1 MCPWANSVPGS
12 GALRKL
18 VPARG
23 EVGRYNTGQKRMTTQ
38 MIRILTV
45 DDHPLFREGLAA
57 VIENQEDMTLVATA
71 SNGRE
76 AVQLFQKHRPDI
88 TLMDLRLPELNGI
101 DAMIAIRLEF
111 PEARVIVVSTS
122 EGDAE
127 IRSALQAGACGYMF
141 KHMAPGELVE
151 VIRQVKAGK
160 KSVPPT
166 VAVQLAEHI
175 NDVALTAREIEVL
188 AHLPGGNRN
197 SEIGAKLFI
206 SEDTVKRHMKNIM
219 EKLNAR
225 DRTQAMTIAIRR
237 GIIKI

>member
-1 MCPWANSVPGS
+1 
-12 GALRKL
+12 
-18 VPARG
+18 
-23 EVGRYNTGQKRMTTQ
+23 MTTQ

-111 PEARVIVVSTS
+111 SEARVIVVSTS

>member
-1 MCPWANSVPGS
+1 MRNRSRSTAVRATRTLGSSGNSRTRGTHRRTGPNQERQYRDRSRTMCPWANSVSGS

-18 VPARG
+18 ISARG
-23 EVGRYNTGQKRMTTQ
+23 STQ

-127 IRSALQAGACGYMF
+127 IRSALQAGA
-141 KHMAPGELVE
+141 
-151 VIRQVKAGK
+151 
-160 KSVPPT
+160 S
-166 VAVQLAEHI
+166 
-175 NDVALTAREIEVL
+175 
-188 AHLPGGNRN
+188 
-197 SEIGAKLFI
+197 
-206 SEDTVKRHMKNIM
+206 
-219 EKLNAR
+219 
-225 DRTQAMTIAIRR
+225 
-237 GIIKI
+237 

>member
-1 MCPWANSVPGS
+1 
-12 GALRKL
+12 
-18 VPARG
+18 
-23 EVGRYNTGQKRMTTQ
+23 
-38 MIRILTV
+38 V

-57 VIENQEDMTLVATA
+57 VIENQDDMTLVATA

-127 IRSALQAGACGYMF
+127 IRSALHAGACGYMF

-151 VIRQVKAGK
+151 VIRQVNAGK

>member
-1 MCPWANSVPGS
+1 
-12 GALRKL
+12 
-18 VPARG
+18 
-23 EVGRYNTGQKRMTTQ
+23 
-38 MIRILTV
+38 V

-57 VIENQEDMTLVATA
+57 VIENQDDMTLVATA

-141 KHMAPGELVE
+141 KHMAPGELVD
-151 VIRQVKAGK
+151 VIRQVNAGK

-197 SEIGAKLFI
+197 SEIGVKLFI

>member
-1 MCPWANSVPGS
+1 
-12 GALRKL
+12 
-18 VPARG
+18 
-23 EVGRYNTGQKRMTTQ
+23 MTTQ

-151 VIRQVKAGK
+151 VIRQVNSGK

-175 NDVALTAREIEVL
+175 SDVALTAREIEVL

-197 SEIGAKLFI
+197 SEIGVKLFI

>member
-1 MCPWANSVPGS
+1 
-12 GALRKL
+12 
-18 VPARG
+18 
-23 EVGRYNTGQKRMTTQ
+23 

-57 VIENQEDMTLVATA
+57 VIENQGDMTLVATA

-122 EGDAE
+122 EGDTE

-141 KHMAPGELVE
+141 KHMAPGELVD
-151 VIRQVKAGK
+151 VIRQVNAGK
-160 KSVPPT
+160 QSVPPT

>member
-1 MCPWANSVPGS
+1 
-12 GALRKL
+12 
-18 VPARG
+18 
-23 EVGRYNTGQKRMTTQ
+23 MTTQ

-57 VIENQEDMTLVATA
+57 VIENQDDMTLVATA

-197 SEIGAKLFI
+197 SEIGVKLFI

>member
-1 MCPWANSVPGS
+1 
-12 GALRKL
+12 
-18 VPARG
+18 
-23 EVGRYNTGQKRMTTQ
+23 

-141 KHMAPGELVE
+141 KHMAPGELVD
-151 VIRQVKAGK
+151 VIRQVNAGK

>member
-1 MCPWANSVPGS
+1 
-12 GALRKL
+12 
-18 VPARG
+18 
-23 EVGRYNTGQKRMTTQ
+23 

-57 VIENQEDMTLVATA
+57 VIENQDDMTLIATA

-141 KHMAPGELVE
+141 KHMAPGELVD
-151 VIRQVKAGK
+151 VIRQVNAGK

>member
-1 MCPWANSVPGS
+1 
-12 GALRKL
+12 
-18 VPARG
+18 
-23 EVGRYNTGQKRMTTQ
+23 

-57 VIENQEDMTLVATA
+57 VIENQDDMTLVATA

-151 VIRQVKAGK
+151 VIRQVNAGK

>member
-1 MCPWANSVPGS
+1 
-12 GALRKL
+12 
-18 VPARG
+18 
-23 EVGRYNTGQKRMTTQ
+23 

-57 VIENQEDMTLVATA
+57 VIENQDDMTLVATA

-141 KHMAPGELVE
+141 KHMAPGELVD
-151 VIRQVKAGK
+151 VIRQVNAGK

>member
-1 MCPWANSVPGS
+1 
-12 GALRKL
+12 
-18 VPARG
+18 
-23 EVGRYNTGQKRMTTQ
+23 

-57 VIENQEDMTLVATA
+57 VIENQDDMTLVATA

-127 IRSALQAGACGYMF
+127 IRSALQAGAYGYMF
-141 KHMAPGELVE
+141 KHMAPGELVD
-151 VIRQVKAGK
+151 VIRQVNAGK

-197 SEIGAKLFI
+197 SEIGVKLFI

>member
-1 MCPWANSVPGS
+1 
-12 GALRKL
+12 
-18 VPARG
+18 
-23 EVGRYNTGQKRMTTQ
+23 

-57 VIENQEDMTLVATA
+57 VIENQADMTLVATA

-122 EGDAE
+122 EGDSE

-151 VIRQVKAGK
+151 VIRQVNAGK

>member
-1 MCPWANSVPGS
+1 
-12 GALRKL
+12 
-18 VPARG
+18 
-23 EVGRYNTGQKRMTTQ
+23 

-57 VIENQEDMTLVATA
+57 VIENQDDMTLVATA

-141 KHMAPGELVE
+141 KNMCPAELVE
-151 VIRQVKAGK
+151 VIRQVHAGR
-160 KSVPPT
+160 KSVPST

-197 SEIGAKLFI
+197 SEIGARLFI

-219 EKLNAR
+219 EKLKAK
-225 DRTQAMTIAIRR
+225 DRTQAMTIALRR

>member
-1 MCPWANSVPGS
+1 
-12 GALRKL
+12 
-18 VPARG
+18 
-23 EVGRYNTGQKRMTTQ
+23 MTTQ

-219 EKLNAR
+219 ERLNAR

>member
-1 MCPWANSVPGS
+1 
-12 GALRKL
+12 
-18 VPARG
+18 
-23 EVGRYNTGQKRMTTQ
+23 

-101 DAMIAIRLEF
+101 DAMIAIRLEV

-141 KHMAPGELVE
+141 KHMAPGELVD
-151 VIRQVKAGK
+151 VIRQVNSGK

>member
-1 MCPWANSVPGS
+1 
-12 GALRKL
+12 
-18 VPARG
+18 
-23 EVGRYNTGQKRMTTQ
+23 
-38 MIRILTV
+38 V

-127 IRSALQAGACGYMF
+127 IRSALQAGARGYMF
-141 KHMAPGELVE
+141 RHMAPGELVE
-151 VIRQVKAGK
+151 VIRQVNSGK

>member
-1 MCPWANSVPGS
+1 
-12 GALRKL
+12 
-18 VPARG
+18 
-23 EVGRYNTGQKRMTTQ
+23 
-38 MIRILTV
+38 V

-57 VIENQEDMTLVATA
+57 VIENQADMTLVATA

-127 IRSALQAGACGYMF
+127 IRSALRAGACGYMF
-141 KHMAPGELVE
+141 KNMCPAELVE

-160 KSVPPT
+160 KSVPST

>member
-1 MCPWANSVPGS
+1 
-12 GALRKL
+12 
-18 VPARG
+18 
-23 EVGRYNTGQKRMTTQ
+23 
-38 MIRILTV
+38 V

-57 VIENQEDMTLVATA
+57 VIENQDDMTLVATA

-141 KHMAPGELVE
+141 KHMAPSELVE

>member
-1 MCPWANSVPGS
+1 
-12 GALRKL
+12 
-18 VPARG
+18 
-23 EVGRYNTGQKRMTTQ
+23 
-38 MIRILTV
+38 V

-57 VIENQEDMTLVATA
+57 VIENQDDMTLVATA

-141 KHMAPGELVE
+141 KHMAPGELVD
-151 VIRQVKAGK
+151 VIRQVNSGR

>member
-1 MCPWANSVPGS
+1 
-12 GALRKL
+12 
-18 VPARG
+18 
-23 EVGRYNTGQKRMTTQ
+23 

-57 VIENQEDMTLVATA
+57 VIENQDDMTLVATA

-111 PEARVIVVSTS
+111 PGARVIVVSPS

>member
-1 MCPWANSVPGS
+1 
-12 GALRKL
+12 
-18 VPARG
+18 
-23 EVGRYNTGQKRMTTQ
+23 

-57 VIENQEDMTLVATA
+57 VIENQGDMTLVATA

-141 KHMAPGELVE
+141 KHMAPGELVD
-151 VIRQVKAGK
+151 VIRQVNSGK

>member
-1 MCPWANSVPGS
+1 
-12 GALRKL
+12 
-18 VPARG
+18 
-23 EVGRYNTGQKRMTTQ
+23 

-57 VIENQEDMTLVATA
+57 VIENQDDMTLVATA

-88 TLMDLRLPELNGI
+88 TLMDVRLPELNGI
-101 DAMIAIRLEF
+101 DAMTAIRLEF

-141 KHMAPGELVE
+141 KHMAPGELVD
-151 VIRQVKAGK
+151 VIRQVNSGK

>member
-1 MCPWANSVPGS
+1 
-12 GALRKL
+12 
-18 VPARG
+18 
-23 EVGRYNTGQKRMTTQ
+23 

>member
-1 MCPWANSVPGS
+1 
-12 GALRKL
+12 
-18 VPARG
+18 
-23 EVGRYNTGQKRMTTQ
+23 

-57 VIENQEDMTLVATA
+57 VIENQGDMTLVATA

-111 PEARVIVVSTS
+111 PQARVIVVSTS

-151 VIRQVKAGK
+151 VIRQVNAGK

>member
-1 MCPWANSVPGS
+1 
-12 GALRKL
+12 
-18 VPARG
+18 
-23 EVGRYNTGQKRMTTQ
+23 

-57 VIENQEDMTLVATA
+57 VIENQDDMTLVATA

>member
-1 MCPWANSVPGS
+1 
-12 GALRKL
+12 
-18 VPARG
+18 
-23 EVGRYNTGQKRMTTQ
+23 
-38 MIRILTV
+38 V

-57 VIENQEDMTLVATA
+57 VIENQDDMTLVATA

-151 VIRQVKAGK
+151 VIRQVEAGK
-160 KSVPPT
+160 K
-166 VAVQLAEHI
+166 
-175 NDVALTAREIEVL
+175 
-188 AHLPGGNRN
+188 
-197 SEIGAKLFI
+197 
-206 SEDTVKRHMKNIM
+206 
-219 EKLNAR
+219 
-225 DRTQAMTIAIRR
+225 
-237 GIIKI
+237 

>member
-1 MCPWANSVPGS
+1 
-12 GALRKL
+12 
-18 VPARG
+18 
-23 EVGRYNTGQKRMTTQ
+23 MTTQ

-57 VIENQEDMTLVATA
+57 VIENQDDMTLVATA

-151 VIRQVKAGK
+151 VIRQVNSGK

>member
-1 MCPWANSVPGS
+1 
-12 GALRKL
+12 
-18 VPARG
+18 
-23 EVGRYNTGQKRMTTQ
+23 
-38 MIRILTV
+38 V

-141 KHMAPGELVE
+141 KHMAPGELIE

>member
-1 MCPWANSVPGS
+1 
-12 GALRKL
+12 
-18 VPARG
+18 
-23 EVGRYNTGQKRMTTQ
+23 

-57 VIENQEDMTLVATA
+57 VIENQDDMTLVATA

-141 KHMAPGELVE
+141 KNMCPAELVE
-151 VIRQVKAGK
+151 VIRQVNAGR
-160 KSVPPT
+160 KSVPST

-197 SEIGAKLFI
+197 SEIGARLFI

-219 EKLNAR
+219 EKLKAK
-225 DRTQAMTIAIRR
+225 DRTQAMTIALRR